1 MGSRYYES
9 QPKCQAK
16 VVPCELVKWDESLGG
31 KVNEKYMGEK
41 LVGVDSVDG
50 MLALVPPSRVIL
62 WVI

>member
-1 MGSRYYES
+1 M
-9 QPKCQAK
+9 
-16 VVPCELVKWDESLGG
+16 
-31 KVNEKYMGEK
+31 NEKYMGEK